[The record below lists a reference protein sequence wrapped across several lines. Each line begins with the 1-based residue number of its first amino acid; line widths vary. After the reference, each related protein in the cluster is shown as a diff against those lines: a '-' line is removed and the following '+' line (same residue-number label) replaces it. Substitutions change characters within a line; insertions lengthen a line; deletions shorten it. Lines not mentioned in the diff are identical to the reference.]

1 MRSGLYTGTVMHAR
15 TIPAENVFSYGVCFF
30 MLDLDEVPAL
40 DRQLRLFGWNR
51 PNLVTLRDAD
61 HIDVRAYL
69 AEHGI
74 EADRIL
80 LLTNLRV
87 LGYVFNPVSFYY
99 CYRGGELACIVAEVS
114 NTFGERLPYLLSPDN
129 QVPDERRFSYE
140 HGKRLH
146 VSPFFSLEQGYR
158 WWFTEPGDE
167 VHVRIDLSEDGGRP
181 FHATLQGRR
190 QELTNASLARALV
203 RYPLMPQRVISLI
216 HLQAVKLWLKR
227 VPFFHKPPFEP
238 GEGSVHRRRLDGGD
252 HRRRLDGAGHER
264 RRRLCGRRSG
274 KGAEVPA
281 WPAPE
286 RET

>member
-15 TIPAENVFSYGVCFF
+15 TTPAENVFSYGVCFF
-30 MLDLDEVPAL
+30 VLDLDEVPAL

-69 AEHGI
+69 ADHGI

-99 CYRGGELACIVAEVS
+99 CYRDGGLACIVAEVS

-140 HGKRLH
+140 HDKRLH

-181 FHATLQGRR
+181 FHATLHGRR

-238 GEGSVHRRRLDGGD
+238 GEGSVG
-252 HRRRLDGAGHER
+252 
-264 RRRLCGRRSG
+264 
-274 KGAEVPA
+274 V
-281 WPAPE
+281 
-286 RET
+286 

>member
-15 TIPAENVFSYGVCFF
+15 TTPAENVFNYRVCFF
-30 MLDLDEVPAL
+30 VLDLDELPAL

-51 PNLVTLRDAD
+51 PNLVTLRDGD

-69 AEHGI
+69 DDHGI

-99 CYRGGELACIVAEVS
+99 CYRGGELASIVAEVS

-181 FHATLQGRR
+181 FQATLHGRR
-190 QELTNASLARALV
+190 QELTNASLVRALV

-227 VPFFHKPPFEP
+227 VPFFHKPPFVP
-238 GEGSVHRRRLDGGD
+238 GQGSVHRRRLDGGD
-252 HRRRLDGAGHER
+252 PR
-264 RRRLCGRRSG
+264 
-274 KGAEVPA
+274 AEVPA

-286 RET
+286 REA